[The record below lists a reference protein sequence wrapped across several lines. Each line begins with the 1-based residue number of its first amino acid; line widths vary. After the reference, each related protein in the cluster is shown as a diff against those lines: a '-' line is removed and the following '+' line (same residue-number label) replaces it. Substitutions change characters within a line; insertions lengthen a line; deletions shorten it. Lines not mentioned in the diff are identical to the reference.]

1 MSWPSVDINTNIWQV
16 LVNCL
21 IAILDALCGADKG
34 WQVAREVELERM
46 TAAFSVVEQATN
58 PNLPYSNS

>member
-46 TAAFSVVEQATN
+46 LLFQW
-58 PNLPYSNS
+58 